1 MIMEQKEFPLY
12 EEGLD
17 FVLHNFL
24 HNYPPMEMI
33 IPDLK
38 KCKTCL
44 YLDKDYKTK
53 SSTCIKS
60 GKPQNPE
67 SYQCELY
74 RKNYK

>member
-17 FVLHNFL
+17 FVLRHR
-24 HNYPPMEMI
+24 PPVEMI
-33 IPDLK
+33 IPDRK

-53 SSTCIKS
+53 LSTCIKTE
-60 GKPQNPE
+60 KPQNPE

-74 RKNYK
+74 RRNYK